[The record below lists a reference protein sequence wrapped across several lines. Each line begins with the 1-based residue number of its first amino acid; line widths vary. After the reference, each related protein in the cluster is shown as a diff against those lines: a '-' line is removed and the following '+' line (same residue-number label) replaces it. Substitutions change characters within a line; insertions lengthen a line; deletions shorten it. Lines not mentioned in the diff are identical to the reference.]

1 MPKPSVK
8 EILSAP
14 ITLCRSSTDQER
26 QVLAD
31 KRGGYFYTIGLAS
44 GQKFAAHIGMDEEK
58 GEPKGIFTLRPLENL
73 LPNLREIQWGV
84 FRVFGGHGVDTK
96 CCLSAPVSQA
106 EREVYQEELSP
117 KERWQHLDGL
127 YKYNPQ
133 RVYDPHPM
141 LGRLEDILCAIQK
154 CEKSRQELLEAQNK
168 LKSLEILEEKGS
180 SINTKQII
188 QKMRKEK
195 TNG

>member
-14 ITLCRSSTDQER
+14 ITLACPSTDKEKE
-26 QVLAD
+26 VLAD
-31 KRGGYFYTIGLAS
+31 KKSGYFYTIGLAS
-44 GQKFAAHIGMDEEK
+44 GQKFVANMGTENADMCVY
-58 GEPKGIFTLRPLENL
+58 TLRPLENL
-73 LPNLREIQWGV
+73 LPGLKEIQWKV
-84 FRVFGGHGVDTK
+84 SRIFGGHGVSTH
-96 CCLSAPVSQA
+96 CRLAPPVSKEEEQN
-106 EREVYQEELSP
+106 YQDELSP
-117 KERWQHLDGL
+117 KERWVELKGS

-133 RVYDPHPM
+133 RVYDNHPI
-141 LGRLEDILCAIQK
+141 LDRLEDILYARHACEMHQQALLVAQK
-154 CEKSRQELLEAQNK
+154 E

-188 QKMRKEK
+188 EKIKKEK